1 MSRRRSR
8 SDQSYDAAQAH
19 ARRVLKDLLKQAGTR
34 FGEEL
39 KGFWFYDGELCPGC
53 SQPADFGAMEYKG
66 QNATS
71 LNAFAYR
78 ERGILIGYF
87 LCRFCAAYIFEQ
99 NDRRPGADTPLHKT
113 IEKNL
118 IAAYHKHLQSL
129 DA

>member
-1 MSRRRSR
+1 MPSNHPRRNRS
-8 SDQSYDAAQAH
+8 SSESQTYAH
-19 ARRVLKDLLKQAGTR
+19 EVLKGLLKQAQTQ
-34 FGEEL
+34 FGKAV

-53 SQPADFGAMEYKG
+53 LQSEINTVDFKG
-66 QNATS
+66 EEALS
-71 LNAFAYR
+71 LNAFIYR

-99 NDRRPGADTPLHKT
+99 TDKHPGVDTPLHRK

-118 IAAYHKHLQSL
+118 IAAYHKHLDSL